1 MVWLAAGNFKTHQKF
16 IWETGNFSVGAA
28 SELRIFGG
36 PGYVPDLRMDHNQF
50 DNKQLRKRVSGFHWH
65 SDLNRVAEL

>member
-36 PGYVPDLRMDHNQF
+36 G
-50 DNKQLRKRVSGFHWH
+50 RVMSPISEWITTNLTISSYENEYQDSTGT
-65 SDLNRVAEL
+65 LI

>member
-50 DNKQLRKRVSGFHWH
+50 DNKQLRK
-65 SDLNRVAEL
+65 